1 RRLVAEHALS
11 ASDFIWPI
19 FIIEGDNR
27 RVAVDT
33 MPGVDRLTIDLAVGA
48 AEQAARLGIP
58 AVALFPYTDQS
69 LRDESGREALNP
81 KNLVCR
87 LLLEKKNT
95 TPDIGDM
102 CEVAL
107 DPYTSHGHDSFVRS
121 EENVNDDVI
130 DMLVSHTML

>member
-1 RRLVAEHALS
+1 MDEARFPSTRLRRNRRTHWSRRLVAEHALS

-58 AVALFPYTDQS
+58 AVATVHPS
-69 LRDESGREALNP
+69 SILRAPDDATREEAMAAFVADMRSAAKALN
-81 KNLVCR
+81 K
-87 LLLEKKNT
+87 
-95 TPDIGDM
+95 DG
-102 CEVAL
+102 
-107 DPYTSHGHDSFVRS
+107 
-121 EENVNDDVI
+121 
-130 DMLVSHTML
+130 